1 MSIYSRSSGGAMFAG
16 FLLVL
21 IVVAALAERTS
32 AQFLETTADGQMAD
46 SPHTDMRWGG
56 ALEKSFQYHRQG
68 PNGNL
73 ISPATGW
80 NHYGFPVASYRWGW
94 FGAARYYPR
103 TMWHEGFYS
112 DKCRWAY
119 RCGF

>member
-1 MSIYSRSSGGAMFAG
+1 MNSFSWRSGRSGIAG
-16 FLLVL
+16 SFFVL
-21 IVVAALAERTS
+21 IALTVLVNRAS
-32 AQFLETTADGQMAD
+32 AQPGGPPAVEQGGNGPQ
-46 SPHTDMRWGG
+46 TDMRWGG
-56 ALEKSFQYHRQG
+56 ALEQSYQYHRQG

-80 NHYGFPVASYRWGW
+80 HHYGFPVPSYRWGW

-103 TMWHEGFYS
+103 TLWHEGFYG

-119 RCGF
+119 RSGY